1 MGELLF
7 FVVAAIA
14 GSTMAIQ
21 GSLNTVLAKTIG
33 QLEATFVVHLLAIIV
48 LVLLLLVLNLGQGN
62 LKLINKAPWYSYV
75 GGLLSIVIVY
85 TVMVSIKK
93 LGVANATTMIIASQ
107 IITATVVDHFGLWGL
122 EQTSFQFVRLIG
134 IVFLIIGV
142 KLLII

>member
-1 MGELLF
+1 
-7 FVVAAIA
+7 
-14 GSTMAIQ
+14 
-21 GSLNTVLAKTIG
+21 LAKTIG

-48 LVLLLLVLNLGQGN
+48 LVLLLLVLNLGQGS
-62 LKLINKAPWYSYV
+62 LKLINKAPWYSYL

-85 TVMVSIKK
+85 AVMVSIKT

>member
-1 MGELLF
+1 
-7 FVVAAIA
+7 
-14 GSTMAIQ
+14 
-21 GSLNTVLAKTIG
+21 
-33 QLEATFVVHLLAIIV
+33 
-48 LVLLLLVLNLGQGN
+48 
-62 LKLINKAPWYSYV
+62 LKLINKAPWYSYL

-85 TVMVSIKK
+85 AVMVSIKT